1 MFWSEGLMLFF
12 TFCVAVEKK
21 PRGVRSEGNA
31 RCGDVGSVSGEVSYP
46 RRRTW
51 CI

>member
-1 MFWSEGLMLFF
+1 MLFF

-31 RCGDVGSVSGEVSYP
+31 RCGEGKKRLG
-46 RRRTW
+46 RG
-51 CI
+51 